1 MRSMKRLL
9 TARKKLAN
17 DKRFAENYLYA
28 RSQRGYGAN
37 RIKQELRQLK
47 RCIFRRNQ

>member
-1 MRSMKRLL
+1 MINDLL
-9 TARKKLAN
+9 KT
-17 DKRFAENYLYA
+17 YLHA

-47 RCIFRRNQ
+47 GVSSDVINEASQKVKLIGLK